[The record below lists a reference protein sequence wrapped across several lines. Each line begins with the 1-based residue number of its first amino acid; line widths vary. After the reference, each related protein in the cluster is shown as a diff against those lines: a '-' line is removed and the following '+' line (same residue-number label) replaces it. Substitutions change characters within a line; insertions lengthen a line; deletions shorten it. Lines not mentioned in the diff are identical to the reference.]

1 MAKIETIDAE
11 TGEVIDATPAQA
23 APVAVQATTAIV
35 ATDPMMAM
43 IERVVLDPNADISK
57 LERLL
62 DMKERLEDRARNDAA
77 AAAKRAFFAALAAA
91 QAEIP
96 VVLRTRK
103 NAFAG
108 YTYADLADIETQAMP
123 IIRKHGFAVV
133 ARSEAGGEA
142 GMQRVRMQVS
152 HVAGHVEDFADDFP
166 LDAGGKDG
174 KSNKTGVQAK
184 GSTTSYGRR
193 YMLCGFFGIAT
204 ADDDG
209 QGGRRDPRARGNQA
223 SAAAPLPTTLSGHQV
238 ATLRKLIAESQSEE
252 AKVLAFAKAESIEEI
267 APADYP
273 RVEGLLKRKI
283 AESKAK
289 KVEEAAAAVKAE
301 PAKA

>member
-1 MAKIETIDAE
+1 MAKQ
-11 TGEVIDATPAQA
+11 EVIEQGAVMAMPTA
-23 APVAVQATTAIV
+23 ALPVV
-35 ATDPMMAM
+35 ADPMMAM

-62 DMKERLEDRARNDAA
+62 DMKERLEDRTRDDA
-77 AAAKRAFFAALAAA
+77 AAAKRAFFAGLAAA
-91 QAEIP
+91 QAEVP
-96 VVLRTRK
+96 LVVRTRK

-133 ARSEAGGEA
+133 ARSESGADAGF
-142 GMQRVRMQVS
+142 QRVRMQVS
-152 HVAGHVEDFADDFP
+152 HIGGHVEDFADDFP
-166 LDAGGKDG
+166 LDVGGKDG

-209 QGGRRDPRARGNQA
+209 QGGRRDPRQGN
-223 SAAAPLPTTLSGHQV
+223 AAPQPTALSGHQV
-238 ATLRKLIAESQSEE
+238 NTLRGLIASTGTDE
-252 AKVLAFAKAESIEEI
+252 AKFLAAAKVEAIEDIPPVE
-267 APADYP
+267 YP
-273 RVEGLLKRKI
+273 RLLGLLKRKQTEQ
-283 AESKAK
+283 AAAK
-289 KVEEAAAAVKAE
+289 KAEAAE

>member
-1 MAKIETIDAE
+1 MAKQ
-11 TGEVIDATPAQA
+11 EVIEPGTVMAMPAA
-23 APVAVQATTAIV
+23 ALPVAA
-35 ATDPMMAM
+35 DPMMAM

-62 DMKERLEDRARNDAA
+62 DMKERLEDRARDDAA
-77 AAAKRAFFAALAAA
+77 AAAKRAFFAGLAAA
-91 QAEIP
+91 QAEVP
-96 VVLRTRK
+96 LVVRTRK

-133 ARSEAGGEA
+133 ARSESGADAGF
-142 GMQRVRMQVS
+142 QRVRMQVS
-152 HVAGHVEDFADDFP
+152 HIGGHVEDFADDFP
-166 LDAGGKDG
+166 LDVGGKDG

-209 QGGRRDPRARGNQA
+209 QGGRRDPRQGN
-223 SAAAPLPTTLSGHQV
+223 AAPQPTALSGHQV
-238 ATLRKLIAESQSEE
+238 NTLRSLIASTGTDESKFLAA
-252 AKVLAFAKAESIEEI
+252 AKVEAIEDIPPAE
-267 APADYP
+267 YN
-273 RVEGLLKRKI
+273 RLLGLLKRKQTEQ
-283 AESKAK
+283 AAAK
-289 KVEEAAAAVKAE
+289 KAEATATAE